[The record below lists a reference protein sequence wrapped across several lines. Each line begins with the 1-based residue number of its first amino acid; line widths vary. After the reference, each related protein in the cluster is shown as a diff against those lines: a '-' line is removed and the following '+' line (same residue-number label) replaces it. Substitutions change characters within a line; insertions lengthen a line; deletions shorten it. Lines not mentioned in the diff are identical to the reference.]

1 MNMTLRQASESAG
14 AWLCAAIG
22 NSEGTGHSRG
32 PRLWAT
38 GHVFDA
44 VIVEDRLGIEAVDW
58 YRRLGSEAPPS
69 AIDHRARK
77 VAFLIA
83 PVGEPFFAGA
93 LTVLR
98 GNVPYRYLSAGG
110 YILVPSSG
118 VETGD
123 RYQWLG
129 KPSEDSILDRN
140 SVAQLAGHLLIAS
153 RNLSAAAQG
162 TEDE

>member
-1 MNMTLRQASESAG
+1 MTLRQASESAG
-14 AWLCAAIG
+14 AWLLAAMG
-22 NSEGTGHSRG
+22 NSDGTEHPRG

-44 VIVEDRLGIEAVDW
+44 VVVADRLGIEAVDW
-58 YRRLGSEAPPS
+58 YRRLGSQAPPS

-77 VAFLIA
+77 VAFLVA

-98 GNVPYRYLSAGG
+98 GDVPYRYLSLGG
-110 YILVPSSG
+110 YLLVPGPG

-123 RYQWLG
+123 RYQWLS
-129 KPSEDSILDRN
+129 KPTEESTLERDA
-140 SVAQLAGHLLIAS
+140 VALLVGHLLIAS
-153 RNLSAAAQG
+153 RNLSAAAEG
-162 TEDE
+162 TDDE

>member
-1 MNMTLRQASESAG
+1 MTLRQVSESAG
-14 AWLCAAIG
+14 AWLLTAMG
-22 NSEGTGHSRG
+22 NSDGTEHPRG

-44 VIVEDRLGIEAVDW
+44 VVVADRLGIEAVDW
-58 YRRLGSEAPPS
+58 YRRLGSQAPPS

-98 GNVPYRYLSAGG
+98 GDMQYRYLSTGG
-110 YILVPSSG
+110 YLLVPGPG

-123 RYQWLG
+123 RYQWLS
-129 KPSEDSILDRN
+129 KPTEESTLDRDA
-140 SVAQLAGHLLIAS
+140 VALLAGHLLIAS
-153 RNLSAAAQG
+153 RNLSAAAEG
-162 TEDE
+162 TDDE